1 MKATTYT
8 TEFKEE
14 ALKKVLS
21 RGHQTIEML
30 AEQLNM
36 SHHTLKKWIT
46 QMNKRSRCDAVSS
59 AKCPADWTMQ
69 ERLIA
74 LNQSYA
80 LEGEELASWC
90 RQQGLFEHHLQQW
103 RDEFCGMEARNS
115 KQQASEVRDLKQ
127 QVHRLERHLDRK
139 EKALAE
145 AAALI
150 VLHRN
155 FQSLLGGE
163 AE

>member
-1 MKATTYT
+1 MTGVIYSA
-8 TEFKEE
+8 EFKAQ
-14 ALKKVLS
+14 ALSKVLS
-21 RGHQTIEML
+21 RGHQTISMV

-36 SHHTLKKWIT
+36 SHHTLKNWISE
-46 QMNKRSRCDAVSS
+46 MNKRQADRPASE
-59 AKCPADWTMQ
+59 AKCPSDWTMQ

-80 LEGEELASWC
+80 LEGEALASWC
-90 RQQGLFEHHLQQW
+90 RQQGLFAHHLQQW
-103 RDEFCGMEARNS
+103 RDEFCGMDARNT

-127 QVHRLERHLDRK
+127 QVHRLERHLNRK